1 MKKSKYALDKFESGK
16 NCAQSVVLSFADD
29 LKMNKETAEA
39 MTSGFGAGMGR
50 LHKTCGAL
58 TGSFMV
64 IGRHYSL
71 TENDSEEKSAKTNLK
86 IQKLDSDFTNK
97 FESSN
102 CGVLI
107 GTDLKTEEGREFFS
121 ENNVKE
127 NICNDCVGYCVGWLE
142 ENLENLTEH
151 DIKQ

>member
-1 MKKSKYALDKFESGK
+1 MKKTKSALTKFESGN

-64 IGRHYSL
+64 IGRYFSL
-71 TENDSEEKSAKTNLK
+71 FESDPGEKSNKTNLM
-86 IQKLDSDFTNK
+86 IQQLESNFVNK

-121 ENNVKE
+121 ENNIKK
-127 NICNDCVGYCVGWLE
+127 NICNECVGYCVGWLE
-142 ENLENLTEH
+142 GNLRKFN
-151 DIKQ
+151 